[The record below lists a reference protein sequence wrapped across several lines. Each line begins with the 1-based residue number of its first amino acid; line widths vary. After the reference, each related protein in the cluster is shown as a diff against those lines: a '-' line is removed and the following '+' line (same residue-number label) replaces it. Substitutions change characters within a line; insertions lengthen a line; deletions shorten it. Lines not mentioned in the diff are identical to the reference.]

1 MRVLGFVMLML
12 LCCVSCAK
20 RPVTPTR
27 DSRRAI
33 DTVYAQRVFALQPSM
48 DTLCHRFGD
57 SIYHVAVDSMLQERM
72 AEMKELV
79 Q

>member
-1 MRVLGFVMLML
+1 MRVLSFVALILVGCMA
-12 LCCVSCAK
+12 CAK

-27 DSRRAI
+27 ESRRAI
-33 DTVYAQRVFALQPSM
+33 DTLYSQRVFAMQPSM
-48 DTLCHRFGD
+48 DTFCHRYGD

>member
-1 MRVLGFVMLML
+1 MREWCFVILVLLSCMA
-12 LCCVSCAK
+12 CAK

-27 DSRRAI
+27 ESRRTI
-33 DTVYAQRVFALQPSM
+33 DTLYAQRVFAMQPAM
-48 DTLCHRFGD
+48 DTLCHEFGD
-57 SIYHVAVDSMLQERM
+57 SIYHVAVDSMLKERM